1 MSSTSS
7 ARRARR
13 QILIA
18 GAIVAAVTVFAV
30 AGGLMSCSPG
40 EGEAVVV
47 LSPHWEGIMRE
58 FSRGFAE
65 WHLQTYGA
73 PAHVEQLD
81 VGGGGSTIKKY
92 IENGFATS
100 RKRIRKA
107 GGDPEDATIR
117 VDVLFGGGVATH
129 ARLAE
134 MGLLVPADL
143 PVYVEA
149 GLEREIAG
157 LPLHDPERRWFGAAM
172 SGFGIVRNRRI
183 VERMSLPRV
192 REWSD
197 LTNPRLFGWVASGN
211 PTSSGS
217 VHMLFELV
225 LQAYGFEKGYA
236 AICQIAGNVAAFDQ
250 GGNAAPR
257 SVGLGQSAY
266 GMCIDMYGREQQSKF
281 GAESVDFAMPE
292 SLTVISADP
301 VAVLKGAPHPEL
313 ANRFLEYVLSET
325 GQKLW
330 YLKVG
335 AEGGPERHA
344 LNRLP
349 VVRSVYAPDAETDV
363 TVDPFAWR
371 GNLDFD
377 EKLSS
382 RRWGV
387 LNGLLQATVID
398 VHGELREAWRAIID
412 AGEAEHP
419 ELVEE
424 FGRSPVTNEEMLELA
439 KTWTADVGLRQK
451 RMAEWSRFTR
461 AKFSSVRAKALA
473 AASSGG

>member
-1 MSSTSS
+1 M
-7 ARRARR
+7 
-13 QILIA
+13 
-18 GAIVAAVTVFAV
+18 VFAV

-65 WHLQTYGA
+65 WHLETYGT

-81 VGGGGSTIKKY
+81 VGGGGSKIKKY
-92 IENGFATS
+92 IES
-100 RKRIRKA
+100 RF
-107 GGDPEDATIR
+107 GDNQESIG

-134 MGLLVPADL
+134 MGLLVPVDL
-143 PVYVEA
+143 PVYVET
-149 GLEREIAG
+149 GLERRLAG

-183 VERMSLPRV
+183 VERMSLPRA
-192 REWSD
+192 REWAD

-266 GMCIDMYGREQQSKF
+266 GMCIDMYGREQQSRL
-281 GAESVDFAMPE
+281 GAENVDFTMPE

-301 VAVLKGAPHPEL
+301 VAVLKGAPNPQL
-313 ANRFLEYVLSET
+313 ANRFLEYVLSEP

-330 YLKVG
+330 YLRVG
-335 AEGGPERHA
+335 TEGGPRRYA

-349 VVRSVYAPDAETDV
+349 VVRSVYAPGAETDV
-363 TVDPFAWR
+363 TIDPFAWR
-371 GNLDFD
+371 GKLSFN

-382 RRWGV
+382 ARWGV

-398 VHGELREAWRAIID
+398 VHGELREAWRATID

-419 ELVEE
+419 ELVEKY
-424 FGRSPVTNEEMLELA
+424 GSSPVTEEEMLELA
-439 KTWTADVGLRQK
+439 RTWTADVGLRQE
-451 RMAEWSRFTR
+451 RMAEWSRFAR
-461 AKFSSVRAKALA
+461 AKFHSVRAKALA
-473 AASSGG
+473 VAAERR

>member
-1 MSSTSS
+1 MSRTSS
-7 ARRARR
+7 ARRTRR
-13 QILIA
+13 QVLVA
-18 GAIVAAVTVFAV
+18 GAIVAAVTLFAV

-65 WHLQTYGA
+65 WHLETYDA
-73 PAHVEQLD
+73 PAHIEQLN
-81 VGGGGSTIKKY
+81 VGGGSSTIRRY
-92 IENGFATS
+92 IESRFTTS
-100 RKRIRKA
+100 SQ
-107 GGDPEDATIR
+107 TID
-117 VDVLFGGGVATH
+117 VDVLFGGGVEVH
-129 ARLAE
+129 MPLAE
-134 MGLLVPADL
+134 KGLLVAPEL

-157 LPLHDPERRWFGAAM
+157 LPIHDPERRWFGAAM
-172 SGFGIVRNRRI
+172 SGFGIVRNRCI

-192 REWSD
+192 REWVD
-197 LTNPRLFGWVASGN
+197 LTNPRLYGWVASGN
-211 PTSSGS
+211 PASSGT
-217 VHMLFELV
+217 VHKLFELV

-250 GGNAAPR
+250 GGNSAPR

-266 GMCIDMYGREQQSKF
+266 GMCIDMYGREQQSRL
-281 GAESVDFAMPE
+281 GAESVDFTMPE

-301 VAVLKGAPHPEL
+301 VAVLKGAPRPEL
-313 ANRFLEYVLSET
+313 ANRFLEYVLSEP

-330 YLKVG
+330 YLRVG
-335 AEGGPERHA
+335 AEGGPERYA

-349 VVRSVYAPDAETDV
+349 VVRSVYAPDAQTDV
-363 TVDPFAWR
+363 TIDPFAWR
-371 GNLDFD
+371 GKLDFN

-382 RRWGV
+382 ARWGV

-398 VHGELREAWRAIID
+398 VHGELREAWRATID

-419 ELVEE
+419 DLVEE
-424 FGRSPVTNEEMLELA
+424 LCRSPVTEEEMLELA
-439 KTWTADVGLRQK
+439 KTWSADVGLRLEK
-451 RMAEWSRFTR
+451 TAEWTRFAR
-461 AKFSSVRAKALA
+461 HKFYSVRAKALA
-473 AASSGG
+473 VSAERR